1 MILPTTNSRNNEKY
15 FRIFLISCI
24 LLIFNL
30 KAIFPQN
37 FVPIEPQKLTKD
49 STTTDNLKAK
59 KKGDLDTLVVVKGR
73 DSIVYNKKNNILKIY
88 GNADLVYRTQ
98 KLQSHYIEL
107 DMDKSQM
114 EARPFVDSSGKISNF
129 PIFNDKGE
137 EFYGKIIKY
146 NFKSQKGSIDL
157 GETQME
163 QGFYFGDRI
172 KRVSPKEL
180 FVENGCYTTC
190 EAPHPHYY
198 FGSPK
203 MKVVTGDKVF
213 VDPLIFYVQDMPI
226 FIVPFGFY
234 LPNKTGRQS
243 GLIVPSYFFS
253 SDRGVIL
260 ENLGFYWAA
269 SDYWDTQI
277 GLNLYSKGG
286 FTLKNSSRIK
296 VGNDLNSNVTFQYG
310 YTRSNPLQEYTQNWS
325 LAGSY
330 NQTITPMQNIN
341 GTFNFSSKDFNRN
354 TQVNLQDRVTQNISS
369 NIAYSRSF
377 ENGTSSSIS
386 YQRNQNIITDEYS
399 QRIPISYNIPNLYPL
414 KSFDAIPKD
423 SWLRD
428 ISFSLNTTGNYSQS
442 SNLEYKTVQIG
453 DTSVIDTSFK
463 LTENKYISYNPSL
476 SISPKFGY
484 FTVTPNISFAANTF
498 FRRTIKSFNEAD
510 SSIMDT
516 YQNGLFW
523 EYWYSF
529 GISTSTKLYG
539 MWDDKH
545 RLFGFIK
552 SSTVGLLAFRHTYN
566 PSISFRFSP
575 DFGNPNYGFYDTYYN
590 PLINQYVQYS
600 RFVNEGGS
608 HSPGNLTQSLSYS
621 DMHSFEVKIKTNDSL
636 GEKKLELLRLNFG
649 TGYNFGADSLRL
661 SPLSMQ
667 FRSPALDFL
676 NFTGSANFTFYDED
690 IIYDNNG
697 LPTNQTRFVDRFL
710 LEANKFPIR
719 LTNLSMSFS
728 TSFSNTG
735 GFSSGTFGK
744 DVSKTPKD
752 SIAPGERF
760 SQRLNEEE
768 ELFDFFGDSFPG
780 YSPMDLPWSVNFAVS
795 YNYSRY
801 SIKQINQTFNL
812 NANLSLDITKTWKL
826 TATSQFDIITGEILT
841 PYFTITKDLHCWNLL
856 FTWSPSPINGG
867 FYLKFGIKA
876 PQLQDLKL
884 EKRSNPLYR

>member
-1 MILPTTNSRNNEKY
+1 MILQITNSRNNEKY

-24 LLIFNL
+24 LFIFNF

-37 FVPIEPQKLTKD
+37 FVPIEPQQLTRD
-49 STTTDNLKAK
+49 STTTDSLKAK

-114 EARPFVDSSGKISNF
+114 EARPFVDSYGKISNF
-129 PIFNDKGE
+129 PVFNDKGE
-137 EFYGKIIKY
+137 EFFGKIIKY

-172 KRVSPKEL
+172 KRIAGKEL

-213 VDPLIFYVQDMPI
+213 VDPLIFYVADMPI

-286 FTLKNSSRIK
+286 FILKNSSRVKI
-296 VGNDLNSNVTFQYG
+296 GNELNSNITFQYG
-310 YTRSNPLQEYTQNWS
+310 YTRNNPLQEYTQNWS

-330 NQTITPMQNIN
+330 NQTITPRQNIN
-341 GTFNFSSKDFNRN
+341 GTFNFSSQDFNRN

-369 NIAYSRSF
+369 NIAYSRTF
-377 ENGTSSSIS
+377 ENGTSTSLS

-399 QRIPISYNIPNLYPL
+399 QSIPISYSIPNLYPL
-414 KSFDAIPKD
+414 KSIDAIPKD

-442 SNLEYKTVQIG
+442 SDLGYKEVQIG

-463 LTENKYISYNPSL
+463 LSENKYISYNPSL

-498 FRRTIKSFNEAD
+498 FRRTTKSFNEAD
-510 SSIMDT
+510 SSVIDT

-552 SSTVGLLAFRHTYN
+552 SSSVGLLAFRHTYN

-575 DFGNPNYGFYDTYYN
+575 DFGNPNYEFYDTYYN

-608 HSPGNLTQSLSYS
+608 HSTGNLTQSLSYS
-621 DMHSFEVKIKTNDSL
+621 DMHSFEVKVKTNDSL

-697 LPTNQTRFVDRFL
+697 LPTNQTRYVDRFL
-710 LEANKFPIR
+710 LEANKFPLR

-728 TSFSNTG
+728 TSFSNKG

-752 SIAPGERF
+752 SIVPGERF

-780 YSPMDLPWSVNFAVS
+780 YSPMDLPWSINLAVS
-795 YNYSRY
+795 YSYSHYTINNYN
-801 SIKQINQTFNL
+801 KNFTL
-812 NANLSLDITKTWKL
+812 NGDLTLDITKTWKL
-826 TATSQFDIITGEILT
+826 SARSQFDIISGEILT

-867 FYLKFGIKA
+867 FYLKFGINA